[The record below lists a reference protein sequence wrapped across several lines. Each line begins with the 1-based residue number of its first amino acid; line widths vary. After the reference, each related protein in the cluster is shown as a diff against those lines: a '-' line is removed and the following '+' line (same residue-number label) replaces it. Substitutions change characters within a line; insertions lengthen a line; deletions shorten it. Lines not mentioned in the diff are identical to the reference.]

1 VAEEKTGRDGGV
13 QSLQR
18 AFDLLELLADA
29 GGEASLSELAVLSGL
44 PMPTIHRLIRT
55 LVALGYVRQ
64 NTNRRYALGA
74 RLIRLGEHA
83 SMQFGTW
90 ARPLLTELVEE
101 VGETANLAVLE
112 RDEVVYVSQ
121 VPSKHSMRM
130 FTEVGRRLLPHGTG
144 VGKAI
149 LSQLPPADVRALLG
163 RTGMPAYT
171 EHTFTDPDALQRHLV
186 KVAKQGYALD
196 ESEQEIGVRCL
207 AVPVPGAPTP
217 AAVSVSG
224 PEGRL
229 TKEAVTRIAPV
240 VQRIANTLGS
250 ELAARALTA

>member
-1 VAEEKTGRDGGV
+1 MADEKGGRDGSV
-13 QSLQR
+13 QSLRR
-18 AFDLLELLADA
+18 AFELLELLADT
-29 GGEASLSELAVLSGL
+29 GGEASLSELATGSGL

-74 RLIRLGEHA
+74 RLIRLGENA
-83 SMQFGTW
+83 TMQFGTW
-90 ARPLLTELVEE
+90 ARPLLAELVDE

-130 FTEVGRRLLPHGTG
+130 FTEVGRRVLPHGTG

-149 LSQLPPADVRALLG
+149 LSGLPPDEVRTLLM

-171 EHTFTDPDALQRHLV
+171 EHTYTDPEALVRHLA
-186 KVAKQGYALD
+186 KVAKQGYAVD
-196 ESEQEIGVRCL
+196 ESEQELGVRCI
-207 AVPVPGAPTP
+207 AVPLTNTPAP

-229 TKEAVTRIAPV
+229 TKEAVGRIAPV
-240 VQRIANTLGS
+240 VQRIAATLS
-250 ELAARALTA
+250 THLAQADLSA